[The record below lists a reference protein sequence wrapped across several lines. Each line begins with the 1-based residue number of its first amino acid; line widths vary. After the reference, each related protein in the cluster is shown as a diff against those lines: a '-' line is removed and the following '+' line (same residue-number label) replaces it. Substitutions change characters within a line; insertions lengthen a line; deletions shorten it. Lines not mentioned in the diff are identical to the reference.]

1 LNTILVLWHQDGL
14 VTDVI
19 QAALEAEGFD
29 VTVATSLEQAL
40 EADCEG
46 GTFLVDLRM
55 PGALDQM
62 RHLASLPHAPRVLAL
77 VDSDQEIRAATRSG
91 ARGWVTTSDGLDRLV
106 YVLKHDGARAPRPG
120 RAFSEKR
127 SRTRPPEQ
135 APHGLTTRER
145 EVLAGLVR
153 GESTKAL
160 AQRLNVTPATARTH
174 VQNVLAKLGVHSRL
188 QAVALVQDSIE
199 PLLFDLDDDRA
210 AAGDA

>member
-19 QAALEAEGFD
+19 RAALESEGFD
-29 VTVATSLEQAL
+29 VTIATSLEQAL

-46 GTFLVDLRM
+46 GTCLIDLRM

-62 RHLASLPHAPRVLAL
+62 RHLASMPHPPRVLAL

-106 YVLKHDGARAPRPG
+106 YVLKHDAVRASRPG
-120 RAFSEKR
+120 RVFSEKR
-127 SRTRPPEQ
+127 ARRRRTEE

-160 AQRLNVTPATARTH
+160 AQRLNVSPATARTH

-188 QAVALVQDSIE
+188 QAVALVEDSIE
-199 PLLFDLDDDRA
+199 PGIFGLDDERPA
-210 AAGDA
+210 VGDG